1 MPGGRVPSRLLI
13 TSRCGG
19 WFEPN
24 ERETPAQRG
33 YYHCGLGGWGE
44 QRRLHTR
51 RRHPNAFCYSLFSFL
66 PIFQA
71 RTHPRG
77 QRRRFLKA
85 FSPLFFFFF
94 PSPGTEMLRGLWA
107 STVLAGSQNAASAWA
122 PRPGLTLAR
131 SESLSPFLES
141 QLSLLVVIFSQCNSL
156 LPNFS
161 VLVPK
166 RKRSLTHLSR

>member
-1 MPGGRVPSRLLI
+1 MSR
-13 TSRCGG
+13 T
-19 WFEPN
+19 
-24 ERETPAQRG
+24 RE
-33 YYHCGLGGWGE
+33 
-44 QRRLHTR
+44 
-51 RRHPNAFCYSLFSFL
+51 RHPHSVATTTVGWAAGVSKGGCTPGAGTRTPFATLFSFL

-85 FSPLFFFFF
+85 FPPLFFFFF